1 MAIHFPNA
9 TFIHIPRTAGK
20 SFELWTENNISN
32 YDNRHGNCKLDVA
45 EQTWTDLGTVFTF
58 VRNPYDRLVSIFHY
72 MGQQARYRIDLK
84 AKWLET
90 DPTVHS
96 TLEEDIKTYGLYRK
110 GFEHWLNNAQ
120 EQYSPVEDINFW
132 TTAGLTSQVDWLCSK
147 TPQLVIKVEEL
158 ADKFIQVQD
167 LLNCHV
173 PLPKINTSEH
183 GHYID
188 YYNMSTKRIATKIV
202 QKDLDAFGYTFQC

>member
-20 SFELWTENNISN
+20 SFELWTTDNIPYYNNQ
-32 YDNRHGNCKLDVA
+32 HGNCKLDVA
-45 EQTWTDLGTVFTF
+45 EQTWKDLGTVFTF

-84 AKWLET
+84 SKWLSI

-96 TLEEDIKTYGLYRK
+96 TIEEDIKTYGLYRK
-110 GFEHWLNNAQ
+110 GFEHWLTNTQ
-120 EQYSPVEDINFW
+120 EQYSAVEDINFW
-132 TTAGLTSQVDWLCSK
+132 TTAGLTSQVDWLCGK

-158 ADKFIQVQD
+158 ATKFVQVQD
-167 LLNCHV
+167 LLNCYV
-173 PLPKINTSEH
+173 PLPKINASEH
-183 GHYID
+183 THYID
-188 YYNMSTKRIATKIV
+188 YYNMSTKKIATDII
-202 QKDLDAFGYTFQC
+202 QKDLDAFGYNF